1 MQNQM
6 YDILIKEFTENYMEK
21 LFYFCLKKTGGT
33 DEAEELTQ
41 EISLNIF
48 SALNKGSVP
57 TNFSAWVWKIARNRY
72 SMWAT
77 KKHIRNESVT
87 GSDIE
92 DYEIE
97 DKKTS
102 ILDEMIHKEQLSLLR
117 RELAFIKSDYR
128 NILVAYY
135 IENRPIREIAQSL
148 SLSETTV
155 KQRLHRA
162 RSILKEGMDMTR
174 EFGKRSY
181 NPENITFAASGS
193 QPSGLP
199 WKAVQ
204 RSIPQNILLQASN
217 NPSTVEELSIE
228 LGIALP
234 YMEEEVELLYKA
246 TLLEKQGNRYITNF
260 FILDKD
266 CRIEVYNALR
276 SGAKER
282 SRLLKE
288 FIEENLPDIR
298 NLGIAGDHISD
309 NAIRWWLIPNLIDF
323 LIDSFGD
330 RENFC
335 NPSVRAN
342 GETWGFV
349 GYELVDLPEKIMMS
363 HNGSGSGENQFWA
376 YKYLEYQSKLEQ
388 YDEPGYEET
397 LLMCDCVRNGYDIPS
412 LSENDKRIW
421 KNIDGKFAHLSDE
434 GKIIPDILVF
444 ENGNL
449 EKIHQIFQEHKNYK
463 LLIQNTTDAYKKVE
477 EIFKKHNNKILHDNI
492 GYNVIMELCAMRM
505 MSIHD
510 LADDNFLQFPE
521 DKSKSTLGMWLSLK

>member
-260 FILDKD
+260 FILDTFLT
-266 CRIEVYNALR
+266 Y
-276 SGAKER
+276 
-282 SRLLKE
+282 RL
-288 FIEENLPDIR
+288 
-298 NLGIAGDHISD
+298 
-309 NAIRWWLIPNLIDF
+309 
-323 LIDSFGD
+323 
-330 RENFC
+330 
-335 NPSVRAN
+335 
-342 GETWGFV
+342 
-349 GYELVDLPEKIMMS
+349 
-363 HNGSGSGENQFWA
+363 
-376 YKYLEYQSKLEQ
+376 
-388 YDEPGYEET
+388 
-397 LLMCDCVRNGYDIPS
+397 
-412 LSENDKRIW
+412 
-421 KNIDGKFAHLSDE
+421 
-434 GKIIPDILVF
+434 
-444 ENGNL
+444 
-449 EKIHQIFQEHKNYK
+449 
-463 LLIQNTTDAYKKVE
+463 
-477 EIFKKHNNKILHDNI
+477 
-492 GYNVIMELCAMRM
+492 
-505 MSIHD
+505 
-510 LADDNFLQFPE
+510 
-521 DKSKSTLGMWLSLK
+521 